1 MKRPYRHIDVE
12 RQKDVFCVRMRKRKL
27 DETELHEFIDE
38 VLSLIHD
45 EGCRKM
51 ALSLGPGSP
60 ECLYSIFLAKLFT
73 VRKRLIEAGGK
84 GKHPNIAIPAAFAK
98 QFKTKLDWD
107 YATEPEPHC
116 AGRSLYIPRGK
127 GLGGSSNMN
136 AMLYVRGR
144 PLDYDMWERDY
155 GGSHL
160 TVFTHEEE

>member
-1 MKRPYRHIDVE
+1 
-12 RQKDVFCVRMRKRKL
+12 VRMRKRKL

-84 GKHPNIAIPAAFAK
+84 LKLCDVTPDVVGVFEAVHLQDFFDFVPDMATAVA
-98 QFKTKLDWD
+98 QF
-107 YATEPEPHC
+107 
-116 AGRSLYIPRGK
+116 
-127 GLGGSSNMN
+127 GG
-136 AMLYVRGR
+136 
-144 PLDYDMWERDY
+144 
-155 GGSHL
+155 
-160 TVFTHEEE
+160 

>member
-73 VRKRLIEAGGK
+73 VRKRLIDAGGK
-84 GKHPNIAIPAAFAK
+84 LKLCDVTPDVVGVFEAVHLQDFFDFVPDMATAVA
-98 QFKTKLDWD
+98 QF
-107 YATEPEPHC
+107 
-116 AGRSLYIPRGK
+116 
-127 GLGGSSNMN
+127 GG
-136 AMLYVRGR
+136 
-144 PLDYDMWERDY
+144 
-155 GGSHL
+155 
-160 TVFTHEEE
+160 